1 MGAEPCQAAM
11 CSEVRES
18 LSFWSTLDPDATH
31 FLTPATSPPLT
42 ASWIAPFSGR
52 SGFGGSGLEA
62 GGGRGS
68 APIILRE
75 SLEQL
80 IYKITKVLRRGQ

>member
-52 SGFGGSGLEA
+52 SGFGSGLAA
-62 GGGRGS
+62 GVGRGS
-68 APIILRE
+68 APIMGE
-75 SLEQL
+75 
-80 IYKITKVLRRGQ
+80 TRGGLGFF